1 MSKTSPKPRSRT
13 PDAAVLTKAAYRA
26 AQKLEL
32 SNGALASILGLS
44 EPSVSRMSRGEYE
57 LTPGTKPFECG
68 VLFVRLY
75 RSLDAIVGGDDN
87 VSRAW
92 LRNENTVLRNAP
104 INLIQ
109 SIIGLVNVIEYL
121 DSRRAVI

>member
-1 MSKTSPKPRSRT
+1 MSKAPAKTQSRI

-32 SNGALASILGLS
+32 TNSALASVLGLS

-75 RSLDAIVGGDDN
+75 RSLDAIAGGDDN

-92 LRNENTVLRNAP
+92 LRNQNTVLRNAP

-121 DSRRAVI
+121 DSRRAVV